1 MKDKKVIYTIFLVCV
16 LVVTIALSYAYFS
29 NIILGNEEAKNI
41 NVSAGN
47 LALYYN
53 SGPEIKVENIEPGL
67 SIIKEFTVTNIGDFD
82 ANFDINM
89 VDMVNTIEKD
99 EFTYSLSCEAFEN
112 YGLETQTSKGE
123 CDGQEAIPFNYS
135 ETPTSQKLKGNNLIK
150 PAITNKYTLTI
161 TFIETNAVQNYNQGK
176 KFTGKIQINEYNF
189 NSADVPVINKAK
201 IDNLLLTA
209 A

>member
-1 MKDKKVIYTIFLVCV
+1 
-16 LVVTIALSYAYFS
+16 
-29 NIILGNEEAKNI
+29 
-41 NVSAGN
+41 
-47 LALYYN
+47 
-53 SGPEIKVENIEPGL
+53 
-67 SIIKEFTVTNIGDFD
+67 
-82 ANFDINM
+82 M

-161 TFIETNAVQNYNQGK
+161 TFIETNAAQNYNQGK
-176 KFTGKIQINEYNF
+176 KFTGKIQIN
-189 NSADVPVINKAK
+189 INYVKKLQSIEAF
-201 IDNLLLTA
+201 IF
-209 A
+209 